1 MPTVVLVTKDMAES
15 EHSLPLARNSFLSSK
30 SIGSQ
35 RSRLAQLS
43 RPKTFSGQNHE
54 SKTTSGSEEE
64 SASENELHGVSLDLD
79 PDEGTSD
86 PVISRPLERFRSS
99 LN

>member
-1 MPTVVLVTKDMAES
+1 MVLVTKDMAES
-15 EHSLPLARNSFLSSK
+15 EHSVPFAPNSFMSSK

-43 RPKTFSGQNHE
+43 RQKTFSGHHHD

-79 PDEGTSD
+79 PDEGPSD
-86 PVISRPLERFRSS
+86 PVTRPLERFRSS